1 MKLSKQICAA
11 TMAGLMAVSMAACG
25 GGSGSTAASGNEG
38 GNTAAPAVGETL
50 GHALTYDTAAPVNNG
65 EKIELTL
72 WTDPEPEPYYQELAE
87 KYHAIHENVTINV
100 VSQPW
105 SDYWTKLPLALDAG
119 NGPDLY
125 RTHPGYFPNLQKYS
139 YELPADT
146 FPMDQVA
153 EDFPQYDAS
162 LYDGKLYTIP
172 LGMTTGAGVYYN
184 KDMWAEAGLTEDDI
198 PTTWDKFEEVGK
210 KLVQTDDKGN
220 IIRYGF
226 SIDHAFEGFIDTMNY
241 SAGEAMFKDDLFTYN
256 LDNETTYENI
266 ALLQRFKDE
275 FMMYSDGDAEDQFG
289 HGQVAMVGH
298 WNWVAGYW
306 NATYP
311 ELNWGFFLIPTK
323 DGKQPAAYDRAMP
336 EWTLTV
342 SAADEAKRA
351 VAFDVLKFYACEQ
364 NSYLDHAVRIGCV
377 CANKNLVDDPK
388 FDDQP
393 NLKTISEISDHLVA
407 LGTVPNFEAKNKA
420 LRAAGSDIFINGKDP
435 KEVIPGVMEQLNS
448 DAEKNNI
455 VFKSS
460 ENEFKYYDQLHK

>member
-1 MKLSKQICAA
+1 
-11 TMAGLMAVSMAACG
+11 
-25 GGSGSTAASGNEG
+25 
-38 GNTAAPAVGETL
+38 
-50 GHALTYDTAAPVNNG
+50 
-65 EKIELTL
+65 
-72 WTDPEPEPYYQELAE
+72 
-87 KYHAIHENVTINV
+87 
-100 VSQPW
+100 
-105 SDYWTKLPLALDAG
+105 
-119 NGPDLY
+119 
-125 RTHPGYFPNLQKYS
+125 
-139 YELPADT
+139 
-146 FPMDQVA
+146 
-153 EDFPQYDAS
+153 
-162 LYDGKLYTIP
+162 
-172 LGMTTGAGVYYN
+172 
-184 KDMWAEAGLTEDDI
+184 
-198 PTTWDKFEEVGK
+198 
-210 KLVQTDDKGN
+210 
-220 IIRYGF
+220 
-226 SIDHAFEGFIDTMNY
+226 MNY